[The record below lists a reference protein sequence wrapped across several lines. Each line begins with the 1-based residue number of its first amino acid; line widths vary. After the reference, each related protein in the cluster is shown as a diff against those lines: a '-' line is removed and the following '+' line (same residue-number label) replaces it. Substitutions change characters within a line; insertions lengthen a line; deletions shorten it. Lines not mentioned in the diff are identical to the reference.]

1 VLFVERY
8 GAIYETG
15 ATSVIEVARNL
26 KPLGRLQPGGPY
38 GKKLDNS
45 SPNREDMRSQLYI
58 FGQKMHYLPNQLTSA
73 RELNRTIL
81 YFLFALILASCA
93 LEEPKPK
100 LFVAPPS
107 LDNPA
112 MTAAHSPSAM
122 EAISRGVAAVTPPGA
137 ALKDVYYEFDS
148 VELANE
154 AQETLRKNADWMK
167 ANPKARV
174 EVEGHCDDIGS
185 NEYNLALGAKRAQV
199 AKDFL
204 ANQGIATDRLVTIS
218 YGKEAPACFE
228 HTEECRIK
236 NRRARFVMFRE
247 VPTS

>member
-1 VLFVERY
+1 MF
-8 GAIYETG
+8 
-15 ATSVIEVARNL
+15 SV
-26 KPLGRLQPGGPY
+26 K
-38 GKKLDNS
+38 
-45 SPNREDMRSQLYI
+45 
-58 FGQKMHYLPNQLTSA
+58 KMHYLANQVIPVRQLH
-73 RELNRTIL
+73 RTIL
-81 YFLFALILASCA
+81 SLSFALMLAGCA
-93 LEEPKPK
+93 SEAPTPK
-100 LFVAPPS
+100 LFSAPPS

-112 MTAAHSPSAM
+112 ITAAAHSPSAM

-137 ALKDVYYEFDS
+137 VLKDVYYQFDS
-148 VELANE
+148 VELASE
-154 AQETLRKNADWMK
+154 AQETLKKNAEWMK
-167 ANPKARV
+167 ANPKVRV

-204 ANQGIATDRLVTIS
+204 VDQGIATDRLVTIS

-228 HTEECRIK
+228 HTEECRIR